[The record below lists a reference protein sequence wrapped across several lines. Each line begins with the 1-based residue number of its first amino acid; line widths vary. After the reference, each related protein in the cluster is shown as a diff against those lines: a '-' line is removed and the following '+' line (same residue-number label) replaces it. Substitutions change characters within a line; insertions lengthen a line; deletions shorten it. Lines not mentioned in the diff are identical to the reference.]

1 MELQDID
8 VQRSFWQSTLH
19 IGDYTNNNK
28 DAICWQQQ

>member
-8 VQRSFWQSTLH
+8 VQWSFWQSNSH

-28 DAICWQQQ
+28 DAIGW